1 MHSGNRN
8 TPLGFTLV
16 ELLVVLS
23 IIALLLT
30 LALPRYFTSLE
41 RAKEAT
47 LKHDLNTVRDGLDK
61 YFSDNG
67 KYPSSIDDLVE
78 HKYLNKYPLD
88 PITDSTNT
96 WVIIPPEPPYEGEV
110 YDIQSGAS
118 GTAIDGSKYSE
129 W

>member
-96 WVIIPPEPPYEGEV
+96 WIIIPPEPPYEGEV

>member
-1 MHSGNRN
+1 MHSGNRSKL
-8 TPLGFTLV
+8 LGFTLV

-47 LKHDLNTVRDGLDK
+47 LKHDLNTVREGLDK
-61 YFSDNG
+61 YFADNG

-96 WVIIPPEPPYEGEV
+96 WIIVPPEPPFEGEV

-118 GTAIDGSKYSE
+118 GKAIDGSKYSE

>member
-1 MHSGNRN
+1 MHSGNRSKL
-8 TPLGFTLV
+8 LGFTLV

-47 LKHDLNTVRDGLDK
+47 LKHDLNTVREGLDK
-61 YFSDNG
+61 YFADNG

-96 WVIIPPEPPYEGEV
+96 WIIVPPEPPFEGEV

-118 GTAIDGSKYSE
+118 GTAIDGSKYTE

>member
-8 TPLGFTLV
+8 TLLGFTLV

-47 LKHDLNTVRDGLDK
+47 LKHDLNTVRDSLDK
-61 YFSDNG
+61 YFADNG
-67 KYPSSIDDLVE
+67 KYPSSIDDLVD

-96 WVIIPPEPPYEGEV
+96 WIIVPPDPPFEGEV

>member
-1 MHSGNRN
+1 MHSGNRSKL
-8 TPLGFTLV
+8 LGFTLV

-47 LKHDLNTVRDGLDK
+47 LKHDLNTVREGLDK
-61 YFSDNG
+61 YFADNG

-96 WVIIPPEPPYEGEV
+96 WIIVPPEPPFEGEV